1 MAEGEMKMQINL
13 EKYEAMLDRIAQLET
28 AIDIKSKQVNYALEL
43 VVERDDVIYA
53 LRAKQPHW
61 ISVKDRLPEHDGEV
75 LACCGGNIFI
85 ANCPEDE
92 WVVYF
97 LEEGGYSETCH
108 VQVDYWMPLP
118 EPPEMTEKKNND

>member
-1 MAEGEMKMQINL
+1 MRL
-13 EKYEAMLDRIAQLET
+13 
-28 AIDIKSKQVNYALEL
+28 IDADALKEEITFHFDLEL
-43 VVERDDVIYA
+43 EPVIEKEA
-53 LRAKQPHW
+53 LRMIDEQETISAASPKW

-75 LACCGGNIFI
+75 LAYCGGNIFI

-92 WVVYF
+92 WVVYC

-118 EPPEMTEKKNND
+118 ETPDVEE

>member
-1 MAEGEMKMQINL
+1 MAEGAMKMEISL
-13 EKYEAMLDRIAQLET
+13 EKYEEMQDRIAQLET
-28 AIDIKSKQVNYALEL
+28 AMKIKSKQVEYAIDL
-43 VVERDDVIYA
+43 VVARDDEIFR

-75 LACCGGNIFI
+75 LAYCGGNIFI

-92 WVVYF
+92 WVVYC

-118 EPPEMTEKKNND
+118 EPPKETA

>member
-1 MAEGEMKMQINL
+1 MMVRLIKGHTAKEVSMQIST
-13 EKYEAMLDRIAQLET
+13 EKYETLMDEIAYLR
-28 AIDIKSKQVNYALEL
+28 SKQP
-43 VVERDDVIYA
+43 
-53 LRAKQPHW
+53 KW

-75 LACCGGNIFI
+75 LACCSGNIFI

-92 WVVYF
+92 WVVYV

-118 EPPEMTEKKNND
+118 EPMGVEDAAD